1 MAQNDIIDLDAMIDE
16 YEAGLLQQSAAKQ
29 AAMKT
34 DEETELENLARFG
47 YAQPE
52 RSRSFSQFSPVIDYM
67 QDQRARE
74 DAIRK
79 GILADDPYFIE
90 KYFQEADPQVKAE
103 YTGVD
108 FTAGAQGDAIRQIEL
123 LPPDVRSDPDYVQR
137 VLQKN
142 YAEMFDIP
150 RTYDYN
156 VRVEPNTGQMIFNDP
171 QNNNQPTVIN
181 PPGMDKGD
189 FLAFAEPVA
198 AEVSAAI
205 AGGLAGTVTAPLTGG
220 VANPVTLGLI
230 SEIAATYFWRRNNLE
245 YLDEQ
250 GYLPE
255 GYDINSRAMKDAGMT
270 ALFSM
275 GGVAAFRLLKEVLG
289 GSNLPSMMLD
299 EDEFLA
305 SFKKLQEAGEDVGAM
320 TSPQVMIRAADEG
333 VEVTSPA
340 QAIEA
345 GLRDEAQ
352 IGSEQGQRLREKY
365 AAQERFGR
373 EATEEPFTQQGITR
387 ELAEE
392 EAGAGA
398 RAARGQ
404 QFREIAQ
411 ETLETSPRLV
421 EAERALTELNVQSD
435 NIFRGIADG
444 SMDPNLAGRQIRETF
459 QTAKETSQK
468 LVDDAY
474 EEATRLAGF
483 TGNVKP
489 YNYTPLVKPAKRL
502 KNIIDQQAFADSK
515 NKRMVQ
521 GILDSIEGGAKKSH
535 AVFVQDLS
543 NLRSII
549 RAERA
554 AGNNVDEL
562 VELRKVM
569 ESIRAKTLKDSGS
582 PDALRVFNEAE
593 AGYRQLM
600 ENFNNDNIKR
610 LLNLQNVSNS
620 AYRQGDQTAYNSFM
634 GFLRNTVTKGT
645 DGKFTSPEYLDEIIF
660 NPQNTDALLGIKGG
674 LRQAYLNDVVDTTGD
689 IFKPR
694 TPRAHANFMNKNRN
708 VMEKFFTEDEMAEF
722 LDAGTFI
729 NNFKARELALNKTR
743 DAILKNTNLADIAG
757 NFKTPED
764 LFRNTWSPDR
774 VTATKELFDAVTT
787 NGSKDLIDSYKAYI
801 FKDLMDNTQRKGALG
816 TDIFDGNK
824 LDDYVAKH
832 GDALEVWF
840 GNKFK
845 TQLTDI
851 AKVLKAYDDPTI
863 SALRGEDQFILKSA
877 NSLARAYVGLFTT
890 PGRVL
895 TALKNIAGGRATN
908 KELALLTDPDKLYKA
923 ITQKQFTNN
932 PVVRGLVRELGRIYY
947 REEFSEPELT
957 SDISPEETTMFG
969 PGFQEDRENF
979 KYGGA
984 MPLKYG
990 MGN

>member
-74 DAIRK
+74 DAVRK

-181 PPGMDKGD
+181 PPGMDNGD

-230 SEIAATYFWRRNNLE
+230 SEIAATYFWRRKNLE

-255 GYDINSRAMKDAGMT
+255 GYDINTRAAKDAGMT
-270 ALFSM
+270 ALFSI
-275 GGVAAFRLLKEVLG
+275 GGVAAFRLLKEALG
-289 GSNLPSMMLD
+289 GANLPSMMLD

-352 IGSEQGQRLREKY
+352 VGSEQGQKLREKY

-373 EATEEPFTQQGITR
+373 EATEEPFVQQGITR
-387 ELAEE
+387 ELVEE

-398 RAARGQ
+398 RATRGQ
-404 QFREIAQ
+404 QFRDIA
-411 ETLETSPRLV
+411 EEKLETNPRLV

-569 ESIRAKTLKDSGS
+569 ESIRAKTLKESGS

-600 ENFNNDNIKR
+600 EDFNNDNIKR

-660 NPQNTDALLGIKGG
+660 NPQNADALLGIKGG

-694 TPRAHANFMNKNRN
+694 TPRSHANFMNKNRN

-743 DAILKNTNLADIAG
+743 DAILKNTNLADIVG

-840 GNKFK
+840 GNTFK

-895 TALKNIAGGRATN
+895 TALKNIAGGRVTN

-932 PVVRGLVRELGRIYY
+932 PVVKGLVRELGRIYY
-947 REEFSEPELT
+947 REEFNEPELT

>member
-205 AGGLAGTVTAPLTGG
+205 AGGVAGSFVLPGAGTATG
-220 VANPVTLGLI
+220 AIL
-230 SEIAATYFWRRNNLE
+230 SEIAATYFWRLNNLE
-245 YLDEQ
+245 YLDDQ

-255 GYDINSRAMKDAGMT
+255 GYDINTRAMKDARMT
-270 ALFSM
+270 ALFSL
-275 GGVAAFRLLKEVLG
+275 GGVGLFKILSRINNALPNKLALK
-289 GSNLPSMMLD
+289 
-299 EDEFLA
+299 EDEFLE
-305 SFKKLQEAGEDVGAM
+305 SYKKLQESGEDVGAM
-320 TSPQVMIRAADEG
+320 TSPQVMIRGADEG
-333 VEVTSPA
+333 VEITSPA
-340 QAIEA
+340 RGIEA
-345 GLRDEAQ
+345 GLRDEAD

-373 EATEEPFTQQGITR
+373 EATEEPFVQQGITR
-387 ELAEE
+387 ELVEE

-398 RAARGQ
+398 RATRGQ
-404 QFREIAQ
+404 QFREVAE
-411 ETLETSPRLV
+411 ETLETNPRLI
-421 EAERALTELNVQSD
+421 EAEKALTELNVQSD

-569 ESIRAKTLKDSGS
+569 ESIRAKTLKESGS

-600 ENFNNDNIKR
+600 EDFNNDNIKR
-610 LLNLQNVSNS
+610 LLSLQNVSNS

-743 DAILKNTNLADIAG
+743 DAILKNTNLADIVG

-801 FKDLMDNTQRKGALG
+801 FKDLMDNTQKKGTLG
-816 TDIFDGNK
+816 TDIFDGSK

-832 GDALEVWF
+832 GDALEIWF
-840 GNKFK
+840 GNKFI

-851 AKVLKAYDDPTI
+851 AKKLKVYDDPGVA
-863 SALRGEDQFILKSA
+863 ALRAEDAYILKSA

-895 TALKNIAGGRATN
+895 TALKNIGGGAATN
-908 KELALLTDPDKLYKA
+908 RELALLTDPDKLYNA
-923 ITQKQFTNN
+923 IIKDQWQKN

>member
-205 AGGLAGTVTAPLTGG
+205 AGGVAGSLVLPGAGTATG
-220 VANPVTLGLI
+220 AIL
-230 SEIAATYFWRRNNLE
+230 SEIAATYFWRLNNLE

-255 GYDINSRAMKDAGMT
+255 GYDTNTRAMKDAGMT
-270 ALFSM
+270 ALFSL
-275 GGVAAFRLLKEVLG
+275 GGVGLFKILSKINNALPNKLVLK
-289 GSNLPSMMLD
+289 
-299 EDEFLA
+299 EDEFLE
-305 SFKKLQEAGEDVGAM
+305 SYKKLEELGEDVGAM

-340 QAIEA
+340 RGIEA
-345 GLRDEAQ
+345 GLRDEAD

-373 EATEEPFTQQGITR
+373 EATEEPFVQQGITR
-387 ELAEE
+387 ELVEE

-398 RAARGQ
+398 RATRGQ
-404 QFREIAQ
+404 QFRDIAE
-411 ETLETSPRLV
+411 ETLETNPRLI

-569 ESIRAKTLKDSGS
+569 ESIRAKTLKESGS

-600 ENFNNDNIKR
+600 EDFNNDNIKR

-660 NPQNTDALLGIKGG
+660 NPQNADALLGIKGG

-743 DAILKNTNLADIAG
+743 DAILKNTNLADIVG

-801 FKDLMDNTQRKGALG
+801 FKDLMDNTQRKGTLG
-816 TDIFDGNK
+816 TDIFDGAK

-832 GDALEVWF
+832 GDALEIWF

-851 AKVLKAYDDPTI
+851 AKKLKVYDDPGVA
-863 SALRGEDQFILKSA
+863 ALRAEDAYILKSA

-895 TALKNIAGGRATN
+895 TAIKNIGGGAATN
-908 KELALLTDPDKLYKA
+908 RELALLTDPDKLYNA
-923 ITQKQFTNN
+923 IIKDQWQKN
-932 PVVRGLVRELGRIYY
+932 PAVRGLVRELGRIYY
-947 REEFSEPELT
+947 REGFSEPELT

>member
-205 AGGLAGTVTAPLTGG
+205 AGGVAGSFVLPGAGTATGAI
-220 VANPVTLGLI
+220 V
-230 SEIAATYFWRRNNLE
+230 SEIAATYFWRLNNLE

-270 ALFSM
+270 ALFSL
-275 GGVAAFRLLKEVLG
+275 GGVGLFKILSKVNNALPNKLALK
-289 GSNLPSMMLD
+289 
-299 EDEFLA
+299 EDEFLE
-305 SFKKLQEAGEDVGAM
+305 SYKKLQESGEDVGTM
-320 TSPQVMIRAADEG
+320 TSPQVMIRGADEG

-340 QAIEA
+340 RGIEA
-345 GLRDEAQ
+345 GLRDEAD

-373 EATEEPFTQQGITR
+373 EATEEPFVQQGITR
-387 ELAEE
+387 ELVEE

-398 RAARGQ
+398 RATRGQ
-404 QFREIAQ
+404 QFREVAE
-411 ETLETSPRLV
+411 ETLETNPRLI
-421 EAERALTELNVQSD
+421 EAEKALTELNVQSD

-569 ESIRAKTLKDSGS
+569 ESIRAKTLKESGS

-600 ENFNNDNIKR
+600 EDFNNDNIKR

-660 NPQNTDALLGIKGG
+660 NPQNADALLGIKGG

-743 DAILKNTNLADIAG
+743 DAILKNTNLADIVG

-801 FKDLMDNTQRKGALG
+801 FKDLMDNTQKKGTLG
-816 TDIFDGNK
+816 TDIFDGAK

-832 GDALEVWF
+832 GDALEIWF

-851 AKVLKAYDDPTI
+851 AKKLKVYDDPGVA
-863 SALRGEDQFILKSA
+863 ALRAEDAYILKSA

-895 TALKNIAGGRATN
+895 TALKNIGGGAATN
-908 KELALLTDPDKLYKA
+908 RELALLTDPDKLYNA
-923 ITQKQFTNN
+923 IIKDQWQKN

>member
-16 YEAGLLQQSAAKQ
+16 YEAGLLQQSAVKQ

-205 AGGLAGTVTAPLTGG
+205 AGGVAGSFVLPGAGTATGAI
-220 VANPVTLGLI
+220 V
-230 SEIAATYFWRRNNLE
+230 SEIAATYFWRLNNLE

-270 ALFSM
+270 ALFSL
-275 GGVAAFRLLKEVLG
+275 GGVGLFKILSRINNALPNKLALK
-289 GSNLPSMMLD
+289 
-299 EDEFLA
+299 EDEFLE
-305 SFKKLQEAGEDVGAM
+305 SYKKLQESGEDVGTM
-320 TSPQVMIRAADEG
+320 TSPQVMIRGADEG

-340 QAIEA
+340 RGIEA
-345 GLRDEAQ
+345 GLRDEAD

-373 EATEEPFTQQGITR
+373 EATEEPFVQQGITR
-387 ELAEE
+387 ELVEE

-398 RAARGQ
+398 RATRGQ
-404 QFREIAQ
+404 QFREVAE
-411 ETLETSPRLV
+411 ETLETNPRLI
-421 EAERALTELNVQSD
+421 EAEKALTELNVQSD

-569 ESIRAKTLKDSGS
+569 ESIRAKTLKESGS

-600 ENFNNDNIKR
+600 EDFNNDNIKR

-660 NPQNTDALLGIKGG
+660 NPQNADALLGIKGG

-743 DAILKNTNLADIAG
+743 DAILKNTNLADIVG

-801 FKDLMDNTQRKGALG
+801 FKDLMDNTQKKGTLG
-816 TDIFDGNK
+816 TDIFDGAK

-832 GDALEVWF
+832 GDALEIWF

-851 AKVLKAYDDPTI
+851 AKKLKVYDDPGVA
-863 SALRGEDQFILKSA
+863 ALRAEDAYILKSA

-895 TALKNIAGGRATN
+895 TALKNIGGGAATN
-908 KELALLTDPDKLYKA
+908 RELALLTDPDKLYNA
-923 ITQKQFTNN
+923 IIKDQWQKN

>member
-205 AGGLAGTVTAPLTGG
+205 AGGVAGSFVLPGAGTATGAI
-220 VANPVTLGLI
+220 V
-230 SEIAATYFWRRNNLE
+230 SEIAATYFWRLNNLE

-270 ALFSM
+270 ALFSL
-275 GGVAAFRLLKEVLG
+275 GGVGLFKILSKVNNALPNKLALK
-289 GSNLPSMMLD
+289 
-299 EDEFLA
+299 EDEFLE
-305 SFKKLQEAGEDVGAM
+305 SYKKLQESGEDVGTM
-320 TSPQVMIRAADEG
+320 TSPQVMIRGADEG

-340 QAIEA
+340 RGIEA
-345 GLRDEAQ
+345 GLRDEAD

-373 EATEEPFTQQGITR
+373 EATEEPFVQQGITR
-387 ELAEE
+387 ELVEE

-398 RAARGQ
+398 RATRGQ
-404 QFREIAQ
+404 QFREVAE
-411 ETLETSPRLV
+411 ETLETNPRLM
-421 EAERALTELNVQSD
+421 EAEKALTELNVQSD

-569 ESIRAKTLKDSGS
+569 ESIRAKTLKESGS

-600 ENFNNDNIKR
+600 EDFNNDNIKR

-660 NPQNTDALLGIKGG
+660 NPQNADALLGIKGG

-743 DAILKNTNLADIAG
+743 DAILKNTNLADIVG

-801 FKDLMDNTQRKGALG
+801 FKDLMDNTQKKGTLG
-816 TDIFDGNK
+816 TDIFDGAK

-832 GDALEVWF
+832 GDALEIWF

-851 AKVLKAYDDPTI
+851 AKKLKVYDDPGVA
-863 SALRGEDQFILKSA
+863 ALRAEDAYILKSA

-895 TALKNIAGGRATN
+895 TALKNIGGGAATN
-908 KELALLTDPDKLYKA
+908 RELALLTDPDKLYNA
-923 ITQKQFTNN
+923 IIKDQWQKN

>member
-16 YEAGLLQQSAAKQ
+16 YEAGLLQQSAVKQ

-67 QDQRARE
+67 QDQKARE

-205 AGGLAGTVTAPLTGG
+205 AGGVAGSFVLPGAGTATGAI
-220 VANPVTLGLI
+220 V
-230 SEIAATYFWRRNNLE
+230 SEIAATYFWRLNNLE

-270 ALFSM
+270 ALFSL
-275 GGVAAFRLLKEVLG
+275 GGVGLFKILSRINNALPNKLALK
-289 GSNLPSMMLD
+289 
-299 EDEFLA
+299 EDEFLE
-305 SFKKLQEAGEDVGAM
+305 SYKKLQESGEDVGTM
-320 TSPQVMIRAADEG
+320 TSPQVMIRGADEG

-340 QAIEA
+340 RGIEA
-345 GLRDEAQ
+345 GLRDEAD

-373 EATEEPFTQQGITR
+373 EATEEPFVQQGITR
-387 ELAEE
+387 ELVEE

-398 RAARGQ
+398 RATRGQ
-404 QFREIAQ
+404 QFREVAE
-411 ETLETSPRLV
+411 ETLETNPRLI
-421 EAERALTELNVQSD
+421 EAEKALTELNVQSD

-569 ESIRAKTLKDSGS
+569 ESIRAKTLKESGS

-600 ENFNNDNIKR
+600 EDFNNDNIKR

-660 NPQNTDALLGIKGG
+660 NPQNADALLGIKGG

-743 DAILKNTNLADIAG
+743 DAILKNTNLADIVG

-801 FKDLMDNTQRKGALG
+801 FKDLMDNTQKKGTLG
-816 TDIFDGNK
+816 TDIFDGAK

-832 GDALEVWF
+832 GDALEIWF

-851 AKVLKAYDDPTI
+851 AKKLKVYDDPGVA
-863 SALRGEDQFILKSA
+863 ALRAEDAYILKSA

-895 TALKNIAGGRATN
+895 TALKNIGGGAATN
-908 KELALLTDPDKLYKA
+908 RELALLTDPDKLYNA
-923 ITQKQFTNN
+923 IIKDQWQKN

>member
-108 FTAGAQGDAIRQIEL
+108 FTAGAQGDVIRQIEL
-123 LPPDVRSDPDYVQR
+123 LPPDVRSNPDYVQR

-205 AGGLAGTVTAPLTGG
+205 AGGVAGSLVLPGAGTATGAI
-220 VANPVTLGLI
+220 V
-230 SEIAATYFWRRNNLE
+230 SEILATYLWRRNNLE

-255 GYDINSRAMKDAGMT
+255 GYDTNTRAMKDAGMT
-270 ALFSM
+270 ALFSL
-275 GGVAAFRLLKEVLG
+275 GGVGLFKILSKVNNALPNKLVLK
-289 GSNLPSMMLD
+289 
-299 EDEFLA
+299 EDEFLE
-305 SFKKLQEAGEDVGAM
+305 SYKKLEELGEDVGAM
-320 TSPQVMIRAADEG
+320 TSPQVMIRGADEG

-340 QAIEA
+340 RGIEA
-345 GLRDEAQ
+345 GLRDEAD
-352 IGSEQGQRLREKY
+352 IGSEQGQKLREKY

-373 EATEEPFTQQGITR
+373 EATEEPFVQQGITR
-387 ELAEE
+387 ELVEE

-398 RAARGQ
+398 RATRGQ
-404 QFREIAQ
+404 QFRDIAE
-411 ETLETSPRLV
+411 ETLETNPRLV

-569 ESIRAKTLKDSGS
+569 ESIRAKTLKESGS

-600 ENFNNDNIKR
+600 EDFNNDNIKR

-660 NPQNTDALLGIKGG
+660 NPQNADALLGIKGG

-743 DAILKNTNLADIAG
+743 DAILKNTNLADIVG

-801 FKDLMDNTQRKGALG
+801 FKDLMDNTQRKGTLG
-816 TDIFDGNK
+816 TDIFDGAK

-832 GDALEVWF
+832 GDALEIWF

-851 AKVLKAYDDPTI
+851 AKKLKVYDDPGVA
-863 SALRGEDQFILKSA
+863 ALRAEDAYILKSA

-895 TALKNIAGGRATN
+895 TAIKNIGGGAATN
-908 KELALLTDPDKLYKA
+908 RELALLTDPDKLYNA
-923 ITQKQFTNN
+923 IIKDQWQKN
-932 PVVRGLVRELGRIYY
+932 PAVRGLVRELGRIYY
-947 REEFSEPELT
+947 REGFSEPELT